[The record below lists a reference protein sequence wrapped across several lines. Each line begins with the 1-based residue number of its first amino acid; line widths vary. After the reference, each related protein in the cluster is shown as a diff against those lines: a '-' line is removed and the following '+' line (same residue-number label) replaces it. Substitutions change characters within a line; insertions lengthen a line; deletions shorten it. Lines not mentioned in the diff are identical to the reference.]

1 MVERRGGGL
10 TLRCAIGTVIYAKP
24 DDQIYQTGDKTN
36 MEIDTTIEI
45 DTDELAEEIAHRM
58 SDLIDERISDVA
70 ISTDDYNPD
79 EWITRCEIDPDNI
92 VTHDDMD
99 IECLLTDD
107 NVDDHIEEWFCN
119 YFVPSDHNILTSD
132 DFDPDDYDV
141 LTPYN
146 FCPED
151 HDLMTS
157 DAVYELIENE
167 TGQGLTGNEIANR
180 LIGALTHEPS
190 FVTTLRKILGISDGP
205 SGWIHI
211 GGKWYREVEGSPGGD
226 SQ

>member
-1 MVERRGGGL
+1 
-10 TLRCAIGTVIYAKP
+10 
-24 DDQIYQTGDKTN
+24 

-45 DTDELAEEIAHRM
+45 DTDELVEEIASEM

-70 ISTDDYNPD
+70 ISRDDYCPD

-92 VTHDDMD
+92 ITHDDFD
-99 IECLLTDD
+99 PDCLVTDD
-107 NVDDHIEEWFCN
+107 NVDDHIEEWFSN
-119 YFVPSDHNILTSD
+119 YFDPSDHNILTSD
-132 DFDPDDYDV
+132 EFDPDDYNV

-151 HDLMTS
+151 HDILTS
-157 DAVYELIENE
+157 DEE
-167 TGQGLTGNEIANR
+167 GLSGEDIANR
-180 LIGALTHEPS
+180 LIGALVQEPD

-205 SGWIHI
+205 SGWIHMD
-211 GGKWYREVEGSPGGD
+211 GKWYREVEQVGIPPTVGLPEGD

>member
-1 MVERRGGGL
+1 
-10 TLRCAIGTVIYAKP
+10 
-24 DDQIYQTGDKTN
+24 

-45 DTDELAEEIAHRM
+45 DTDELVDEIHSQM

-92 VTHDDMD
+92 LTHDDFD
-99 IECLLTDD
+99 PDCLVTDD
-107 NVDDHIEEWFCN
+107 NVDEHIEQWFSDW
-119 YFVPSDHNILTSD
+119 FDPSDYNIMSED
-132 DFDPDDYDV
+132 NFDPDDY
-141 LTPYN
+141 
-146 FCPED
+146 
-151 HDLMTS
+151 DLMTS
-157 DAVYELIENE
+157 DAVHELIQQE
-167 TGQGLTGNEIANR
+167 TGQGLTGNDIANR

-205 SGWIHI
+205 AGWIHMNS
-211 GGKWYREVEGSPGGD
+211 KWYREVEQTGIPPAAQPLPGGD